1 MKLFKREIL
10 DQIRPFYHTSDV
22 VVIQGARQVGK
33 TSLMHLI
40 KDELQELDTPN
51 YFLDLEDH
59 RFLSL
64 LDQGP
69 EKLIGHL
76 KENGVLNDQRLYL
89 FIDEIQYLSDP
100 SNFLKLMHDH
110 YADRIKLFVSG
121 SSSFEVKRKFK
132 DSLVGRTISF
142 ILYPLKFSEFLTFR
156 NAAIDV
162 NQKITSPI
170 LQQQLVEYFIEF
182 SLYGG
187 YPRIV
192 LESDINIKEKLL
204 SQIIQTYIRKD
215 IRDLADIRSVA
226 KFNKLLETLAS
237 QCGQILN
244 VLELSGTVGLSRQTI
259 ENYLFILEN
268 TFIIKRISPFSRN
281 VRSEL
286 FKSPKIFFLDNGI
299 AHLLWLKT
307 FPKTILGEIFENS
320 VFTELLKQQNA
331 DIYYWRTQD
340 KKEIDFIL
348 RKGRALL
355 PIEVKLNAAKLK
367 ITALNF
373 FRSKYDVKEL
383 FCVTLQKNNSRKD
396 VVFRYPW
403 ECCDP

>member
-1 MKLFKREIL
+1 MNLFKREIL

-40 KDELQELDTPN
+40 KDELHELGMPS

-59 RFLSL
+59 RFLSV

-69 EKLIGHL
+69 QKLIEHL
-76 KENGVLNDQRLYL
+76 KENGLLKDRRLYL
-89 FIDEIQYLSDP
+89 FVDEIQYLSDP

-110 YADRIKLFVSG
+110 NADRIKLFVSG
-121 SSSFEVKRKFK
+121 SSSFEIERKFK
-132 DSLVGRTISF
+132 DSLVGRTMNF
-142 ILYPLKFSEFLTFR
+142 VLYPLNFSEFLRFR
-156 NAAIDV
+156 NVAIDL
-162 NQKITSPI
+162 NQKINSPI
-170 LQQQLVEYFIEF
+170 LQQQLVEHFIEF
-182 SLYGG
+182 SIYGG

-215 IRDLADIRSVA
+215 IRDLADIRSVE

-244 VLELSGTVGLSRQTI
+244 VLELSRTVGLSRQTI

-268 TFIIKRISPFSRN
+268 TFVIKRITPFSRN
-281 VRSEL
+281 LRSEL

-307 FPKTILGEIFENS
+307 FPKTILGEMFENS
-320 VFTELLKQQNA
+320 VFTELLKQAKA

-355 PIEVKLNAAKLK
+355 PVEVKLNAAKLK

-373 FRSKYDVKEL
+373 FKHKYDVKEL
-383 FCVTLQKNNSRKD
+383 FCVTLQKNNSHKD
-396 VVFRYPW
+396 VFFRYPW
-403 ECCDP
+403 ECCDF